1 MVKRLFQSLRYCYRE
16 VVWSKGPLQ
25 VPESEHFKRSNHSNL
40 TIRFSITLCILPI
53 ISSQH
58 LFNLVT
64 CSMKQLLLLFCCLY
78 SLHIYSQN
86 TPAPAPL
93 MSADEAVRIALE
105 NNFDIRL
112 SRTDA
117 EIARLNNTR
126 ANAGMLPVIN
136 FVASENVA
144 VNAFQY
150 QRFFNGNVNE
160 NYGVPS
166 NNLNAS
172 VQLSWTLF
180 NGRRMQITK
189 KRLGELEN
197 LGTINLKN
205 TVQNTTSAVLQ
216 AYYDIVRGRL
226 QEKALI
232 EVIALNEERLR
243 IAEARLAAG
252 FAAQTDALQA
262 RIDLN
267 QRRSDLLTQQN
278 ATAASKRSLNLLLVR
293 PAETA
298 FEVDE
303 NLQNT
308 YNPQRNALIYKT
320 SAQNPALLAFQKSAE
335 IAALQVDEARTLN
348 KPVITGTSQFNAQR
362 ADNGAGILL
371 NNTGAGLAIGAT
383 LSVPLYTGG
392 NIRRQVETAQLAA
405 QQAALRTQSQ
415 LKSLE
420 TDLDN
425 QLTFYQIQ
433 QQILTLE
440 EENVGIAREN
450 LNVSTER
457 FRIGTTN
464 GLEIQTAQNTL
475 EQALVRRNLVLF
487 NLKSTE
493 IRLRLLAGE
502 L

>member
-1 MVKRLFQSLRYCYRE
+1 
-16 VVWSKGPLQ
+16 
-25 VPESEHFKRSNHSNL
+25 
-40 TIRFSITLCILPI
+40 
-53 ISSQH
+53 
-58 LFNLVT
+58 
-64 CSMKQLLLLFCCLY
+64 MKQLLFFVSFLYNLHLY
-78 SLHIYSQN
+78 SQI
-86 TPAPAPL
+86 TPASGPL
-93 MSADEAVRIALE
+93 LSADEAVRIALE
-105 NNFDIRL
+105 NNYDIRL

-136 FVASENVA
+136 LIAGENVA

-150 QRFFNGNVNE
+150 QKFFDGRVNE

-166 NNLNAS
+166 NALNAS
-172 VQLSWTLF
+172 VQLNWTLF

-189 KRLGELEN
+189 RRLGELEN
-197 LGTINLKN
+197 LGTLNLQN
-205 TVQNTTSAVLQ
+205 TVQNTTSAVLL

-278 ATAASKRSLNLLLVR
+278 ATTASKRSLNRLLVR
-293 PAETA
+293 PAETP

-303 NLQNT
+303 TLQNA
-308 YNPQRNALIYKT
+308 YNPERNALIQKVV
-320 SAQNPALLAFQKSAE
+320 SQNPTLLALQKNAE
-335 IAALQVDEARTLN
+335 VSALQVDEARTLN
-348 KPVITGTSQFNAQR
+348 KPVITGIGQFNAQR

-371 NNTGAGLAIGAT
+371 NNTGAGLALGAT

-405 QQAALRTQSQ
+405 QQASMRTEAQR
-415 LKSLE
+415 LTFE

-450 LNVSTER
+450 LHVSTER
-457 FRIGTTN
+457 FRVGTTN

>member
-1 MVKRLFQSLRYCYRE
+1 M
-16 VVWSKGPLQ
+16 
-25 VPESEHFKRSNHSNL
+25 
-40 TIRFSITLCILPI
+40 
-53 ISSQH
+53 
-58 LFNLVT
+58 
-64 CSMKQLLLLFCCLY
+64 
-78 SLHIYSQN
+78 
-86 TPAPAPL
+86 
-93 MSADEAVRIALE
+93 
-105 NNFDIRL
+105 
-112 SRTDA
+112 
-117 EIARLNNTR
+117 
-126 ANAGMLPVIN
+126 
-136 FVASENVA
+136 
-144 VNAFQY
+144 
-150 QRFFNGNVNE
+150 
-160 NYGVPS
+160 
-166 NNLNAS
+166 
-172 VQLSWTLF
+172 
-180 NGRRMQITK
+180 
-189 KRLGELEN
+189 
-197 LGTINLKN
+197 
-205 TVQNTTSAVLQ
+205 
-216 AYYDIVRGRL
+216 RGRL

-278 ATAASKRSLNLLLVR
+278 ATTASKRSLNRLLVR
-293 PAETA
+293 PAETP

-303 NLQNT
+303 TLQNT
-308 YNPQRNALIYKT
+308 YNPERNALIQKVV
-320 SAQNPALLAFQKSAE
+320 SQNPTLLALQKNAE
-335 IAALQVDEARTLN
+335 VSALQVDEARTLN

-405 QQAALRTQSQ
+405 QQASLRTEAQR
-415 LKSLE
+415 LTFE

-457 FRIGTTN
+457 FRVGTTN

>member
-1 MVKRLFQSLRYCYRE
+1 
-16 VVWSKGPLQ
+16 
-25 VPESEHFKRSNHSNL
+25 
-40 TIRFSITLCILPI
+40 
-53 ISSQH
+53 
-58 LFNLVT
+58 
-64 CSMKQLLLLFCCLY
+64 MKQLLFFVSFLY
-78 SLHIYSQN
+78 SLHLYGQI
-86 TPAPAPL
+86 TPASGPIL
-93 MSADEAVRIALE
+93 SADEAVRIALE

-136 FVASENVA
+136 LIAGENAA

-150 QRFFNGNVNE
+150 QKFFDGRVNE

-166 NNLNAS
+166 NTLSAA
-172 VQLSWTLF
+172 VQLNWTLF

-189 KRLGELEN
+189 RRLGELEN
-197 LGTINLKN
+197 LGTLNLQN

-216 AYYDIVRGRL
+216 AYYEIVRGRL

-278 ATAASKRSLNLLLVR
+278 ATTASKRNLNRLLVR
-293 PAETA
+293 PAETP

-303 NLQNT
+303 NLQNA
-308 YNPQRNALIYKT
+308 YNPERNALIQKVV
-320 SAQNPALLAFQKSAE
+320 SQNPTLLALQKNAE
-335 IAALQVDEARTLN
+335 VFALQVDEARTLN

-405 QQAALRTQSQ
+405 QQASLRTESQ
-415 LKSLE
+415 RLTFE

-425 QLTFYQIQ
+425 QLTFYQTQ

-457 FRIGTTN
+457 FRVGTTN

>member
-1 MVKRLFQSLRYCYRE
+1 
-16 VVWSKGPLQ
+16 
-25 VPESEHFKRSNHSNL
+25 
-40 TIRFSITLCILPI
+40 
-53 ISSQH
+53 
-58 LFNLVT
+58 
-64 CSMKQLLLLFCCLY
+64 MKQLLLFFCCLY
-78 SLHIYSQN
+78 GVQLYGQN
-86 TPAPAPL
+86 TPPSGPVL
-93 MSADEAVRIALE
+93 SADEAVRIALE

-112 SRTDA
+112 SRADA

-126 ANAGMLPVIN
+126 ANAGMLPTVN
-136 FVASENVA
+136 LTASENAA

-150 QRFFNGNVNE
+150 QKFFDGRVNE

-166 NNLNAS
+166 NALGAS
-172 VQLSWTLF
+172 VQLNWTLF

-189 KRLGELEN
+189 KRLEELEQLGGLN
-197 LGTINLKN
+197 LET
-205 TVQNTTSAVLQ
+205 TVQTTTSSVLQ
-216 AYYDIVRGRL
+216 AYYSIVRGRL
-226 QEKALI
+226 QERALE
-232 EVIALNEERLR
+232 EVITLNEERLR

-278 ATAASKRSLNLLLVR
+278 ATQADKRNLNRLLVR
-293 PAETA
+293 PTDTA

-308 YNPQRNALIYKT
+308 YSPERNALVQKIL
-320 SAQNPALLAFQKSAE
+320 SQNPTLLALQKNATVAALL
-335 IAALQVDEARTLN
+335 VDEARTLN
-348 KPVITGTSQFNAQR
+348 KPVITGIGQFNAQR

-371 NNTGAGLAIGAT
+371 NNTGAGLAVGAT
-383 LSVPLYTGG
+383 LGVPLYTGG
-392 NIRRQVETAQLAA
+392 NIRRQVETAKLAA
-405 QQAALRTQSQ
+405 QQAALTTESQ
-415 LKSLE
+415 RLTFE

-457 FRIGTTN
+457 FRVGTTN